1 MLETDTIDDLLAA
14 IAAGPQG
21 PTVGAFFDFD
31 GTLIDGFSGVIA
43 FRDRLTSGDVGVL
56 ELVGTLVESFN
67 VSRRGHDVSQLMNV
81 ALESLSGRDLGD
93 IDEAGRELFRTRI
106 AGRVYPDAR
115 RLVAAHHRAGHTV
128 AMASSAT
135 RPQAASAAA
144 DLDIEHVLVTE
155 IEDEDG
161 ILTGRVRG
169 PILWGPGK
177 AQAVVDFAAE
187 RGVDLTESYA
197 YGNGREDVPY
207 LETVGRP
214 RPLNPDAGLTAEAQE
229 RGWPIARLTRVNR
242 LTPTTVVRTA
252 ASMAGLGIGV
262 AAGLGMGLVNRD
274 RRTALTVAAS
284 IASELSLAAAGVSIN
299 VIGEDNLWRSRPAV
313 FVFNHQSQLDVPVL
327 ASLLR
332 HDFTGVAKKEL
343 ATDPMFA
350 PMGWLADIA
359 YVDRADSTKAR
370 AALAPAV
377 ESLRNGR
384 SLVMSPE
391 GTRSPTPKLLPFK
404 KGAFHVAMQAGVP
417 MVPIVIRNAGE
428 LMAPRGVLIYSGVLD
443 VAVLP
448 PINTARWTV
457 EGLDR
462 HVAAVRK
469 KFLDTLADWP
479 S

>member
-1 MLETDTIDDLLAA
+1 M
-14 IAAGPQG
+14 
-21 PTVGAFFDFD
+21 
-31 GTLIDGFSGVIA
+31 IA
-43 FRDRLTSGDVGVL
+43 FRDRLTRGDVGL
-56 ELVGTLVESFN
+56 SELVGTVVESFN
-67 VSRRGHDVSQLMNV
+67 VAQRGHDVSQLMNV
-81 ALESLSGRDLGD
+81 ALDSLSGRDLTE
-93 IDEAGRELFRTRI
+93 IDDAGVELFRTRI
-106 AGRVYPDAR
+106 AGKVYPDAR

-155 IEDEDG
+155 IDDEDG
-161 ILTGRVRG
+161 ILTGKVRG

-177 AQAVVDFAAE
+177 AQAVVEFAAA
-187 RGVDLTESYA
+187 RGIDLAESYA

-214 RPLNPDAGLTAEAQE
+214 RPLNPDVGLTAEALE

-252 ASMAGLGIGV
+252 ASMAGLGVGV
-262 AAGLGMGLVNRD
+262 AAGLGMGLLNHD
-274 RRTALTVAAS
+274 RRTALSVAAS
-284 IASELSLAAAGVSIN
+284 VGAELSLAAAGVT
-299 VIGEDNLWRSRPAV
+299 VDVVGADNLWKTRPAV

-332 HDFTGVAKKEL
+332 RDFTGVAKKEL
-343 ATDPMFA
+343 ATDPIFA
-350 PMGWLADIA
+350 PMGWLAEIA
-359 YVDRADSTKAR
+359 YVDRADTTKAK
-370 AALAPAV
+370 AALEPAV
-377 ESLRNGR
+377 ESLRQGR

-428 LMAPRGVLIYSGVLD
+428 LMAPRGILISSGVVD

-448 PINTARWTV
+448 PIDTTRWTV
-457 EGLDR
+457 KGLDR
-462 HVAAVRK
+462 QVAAVRK